1 MTVHSPPSTS
11 LGTRRSDDNMGLDLL
26 EIIKSLERFWWF
38 TAPQAR
44 VLGQGE
50 VFEFLNAFSFG
61 RCRPNLEKPP
71 RVILRFLY
79 RPPWSIYS
87 NCFYRLITHSPPSTS
102 LGTRR
107 SGLYRCD
114 EFTFLW
120 RLLIKFASV
129 LFAEFV
135 FGDLHKRFYYF

>member
-50 VFEFLNAFSFG
+50 VFELLNALFIVCMCLWALSS
-61 RCRPNLEKPP
+61 E
-71 RVILRFLY
+71 
-79 RPPWSIYS
+79 
-87 NCFYRLITHSPPSTS
+87 
-102 LGTRR
+102 LGETP
-107 SGLYRCD
+107 
-114 EFTFLW
+114 
-120 RLLIKFASV
+120 
-129 LFAEFV
+129 
-135 FGDLHKRFYYF
+135 